1 MLVILAFTMTPGGK
15 EREYSV
21 PEKFC
26 KKYVTACEDADSGK
40 VRTGVQ

>member
-15 EREYSV
+15 ERGYSV
-21 PEKFC
+21 PEKNC
-26 KKYVTACEDADSGK
+26 KQYVAACEDADSSK